1 MQFSTI
7 TGLKPL
13 VLSAFVAGTAFN
25 FAYNDI
31 DMSSHVNSEISNP
44 NTSNYFS
51 NANSDIYSNIALK
64 QIFEDYYQKWERKTR
79 IYSFS
84 NQIIEEENFKK
95 IIAMGKKAT
104 PFIIEKLNEEP
115 SPLVWALNL
124 IYNKKIS
131 NNPNTT
137 IEQACKLWVESL
149 S

>member
-1 MQFSTI
+1 MQFTPI

-13 VLSAFVAGTAFN
+13 VLSAVAIGTAFN

-31 DMSSHVNSEISNP
+31 DMSSHVNSEIISP
-44 NTSNYFS
+44 NISNYLS
-51 NANSDIYSNIALK
+51 NANSDIYSNVALK
-64 QIFEDYYQKWERKTR
+64 QIFEDYYQKWEKKTK

-84 NQIIEEENFKK
+84 NQIVEEENFKK

-104 PFIIEKLNEEP
+104 PFIIEKIKEEP
-115 SPLVWALNL
+115 SSLVWALNL
-124 IYNKKIS
+124 IYNKRIS

-137 IEQACKLWVESL
+137 IERACKLWVESL